1 MMTMKQ
7 FGTVLGA
14 VSILALGACGTTG
27 GPFGGLGSSSTGAQT
42 ISAGSAY
49 AGSGVVRAI
58 ELVGSDLYRFTIRMD
73 NGSNQTL
80 TNKSTAGYK
89 VGDRVRIEN
98 GNLQRS

>member
-27 GPFGGLGSSSTGAQT
+27 GPFGGLGSNSAGAQT
-42 ISAGSAY
+42 ISAGNAY
-49 AGSGVVRAI
+49 AGNGVVRTI
-58 ELVGSDLYRFTIRMD
+58 EVLGSDLYRFTIHMD
-73 NGSNQTL
+73 NGGRQTL

-98 GNLQRS
+98 GNLQPS